1 MCLQSLSKECSCLN
15 QCWLSVN
22 WFGFTSWWNRLLHS
36 LPTHRKKL
44 YKYSYLQY
52 SNFCFPAIWGG
63 RWCTRDT
70 SDLFIKKSFTFA
82 SFQGTLSYSDF
93 HSIYIR
99 ASLSLP
105 SMKTEIKINTFPYSG
120 TPSPLFCCGWNQA
133 QGYQKSFRNKS
144 QVLMNNLLSIL
155 RISSQSHFW
164 TKTSIQMWPT
174 AARYRFSVKSL
185 KLLSPFSIP
194 LCFPDKPQINSRI
207 TSALLARRFTA
218 SGISILSLDTLEEK
232 PNFNFHVCR
241 RECWTPSYKCHK
253 ALLLRKLMKY
263 YKALGLTIWKF
274 DPKMP
279 LFEMTQHAT
288 HITPNNTSFTLRPVF
303 FLSQFRS
310 FMIRKK
316 RRRKKEY

>member
-1 MCLQSLSKECSCLN
+1 
-15 QCWLSVN
+15 
-22 WFGFTSWWNRLLHS
+22 
-36 LPTHRKKL
+36 
-44 YKYSYLQY
+44 
-52 SNFCFPAIWGG
+52 
-63 RWCTRDT
+63 
-70 SDLFIKKSFTFA
+70 
-82 SFQGTLSYSDF
+82 
-93 HSIYIR
+93 
-99 ASLSLP
+99 
-105 SMKTEIKINTFPYSG
+105 
-120 TPSPLFCCGWNQA
+120 
-133 QGYQKSFRNKS
+133 
-144 QVLMNNLLSIL
+144 
-155 RISSQSHFW
+155 
-164 TKTSIQMWPT
+164 MWPT
-174 AARYRFSVKSL
+174 AARYRFSAKSL
-185 KLLSPFSIP
+185 KSLLPFSIP

-218 SGISILSLDTLEEK
+218 SSISITLEEK

-288 HITPNNTSFTLRPVF
+288 HIIPNNTSFTLRPVF

-316 RRRKKEY
+316 RTRKKKSTS